1 MTGLREYRSPKPQ
14 ASLRTKLILGFLAIT
29 VPLFALLTYNNLYA
43 MGVVRTQVAGS
54 NQNLLR
60 MYMNDIDNTLE
71 DSQNYLYSFVVHNT
85 DLAEYSRAAPG
96 SADYY
101 FAKVRLQN
109 KWMTDLVSYPDV
121 GLFFMYTPAE
131 LELLS
136 TSYQTGDQRK
146 LDAVTTAVTGFI
158 QEQTPVSLAEQSW
171 RVVKRNGEA
180 GLVRLVRT
188 DSGLVMGA
196 WIELEKLILPLRK
209 LELGEEGQ
217 AMFVSGTGEPLT
229 EVTVD
234 RLNFPGFSVPQPG
247 REQLYQKLSAPANFL
262 VVRIQ
267 SVFAELSLA
276 VIIPESRLLQQL
288 PYFQRLIFWIPL
300 LALAV
305 LVVYLLILQRTLI
318 WPMNQ
323 LIKGMR
329 RLRRGELN
337 ISLEAVNSR
346 EFTQINETF
355 NTMVE
360 QIEHLKINVYE
371 EQIRTQRA
379 EFKHLQAQIN
389 PHFLLNTINIIY
401 QLAELKKT
409 ELIQQMAKYMSKY
422 FRFLT
427 RTNLQIVSVA
437 KELEHIESYLE
448 IQKLRYPQYLDYTIA
463 MEPEHGETGIPPL
476 AIQSLVENA
485 IKHGIEFGEELF
497 RIEVTVMQGV
507 ADNGQPMVEI
517 RVSDNGRGIDPDK
530 LSNLDKADLSFD
542 SDEGHLGIWNLR
554 HRLQLLYGD
563 TARLSIRR
571 LTPKGTRATI
581 QLPIHN

>member
-1 MTGLREYRSPKPQ
+1 MTGLREYRPPRLQ

-60 MYMNDIDNTLE
+60 MYMNDIDNILE

-171 RVVKRNGEA
+171 RVVNRNGEA
-180 GLVRLVRT
+180 GIVRLVRT
-188 DSGLVMGA
+188 DNGLVMGA
-196 WIELEKLILPLRK
+196 WIELEKLIMPLRK
-209 LELGEEGQ
+209 LDLGEEGQ
-217 AMFVSGTGEPLT
+217 AMFVSDTGEPLT

-247 REQLYQKLSAPANFL
+247 HEQLYQKLSAPANFL

-288 PYFQRLIFWIPL
+288 PYFQRLIFWIPF

-371 EQIRTQRA
+371 ERLRTQRA

-409 ELIQQMAKYMSKY
+409 ELIQRMAKYMSKY

-507 ADNGQPMVEI
+507 ADNGQPLVEI
-517 RVSDNGRGIDPDK
+517 QVSDNGRGIDPAK
-530 LSNLDKADLSFD
+530 LSSLDKADLSFD

-563 TARLSIRR
+563 TARLSISR